1 MLPAFI
7 FFIGLKKERN
17 TIGNEGPIK
26 LFCSYIFETD
36 SNKQF
41 CLLLRSKCLVPIA
54 IGSKDTDSIF
64 FLYSLLDW
72 RKKEHYRQLTILLQ
86 IEGCTIKVGL

>member
-54 IGSKDTDSIF
+54 IGSKHTDSIF
-64 FLYSLLDW
+64 FFIFFIGL
-72 RKKEHYRQLTILLQ
+72 KKEGTLPTAYHFASDRRLYN
-86 IEGCTIKVGL
+86 KSWP